1 MITSFTTTG
10 LIIYPET
17 EFEREYLETF
27 KKTDIKVRCK
37 TALSSSDFVGIELI
51 KTIKNNE

>member
-1 MITSFTTTG
+1 MITSFTSTG

-27 KKTDIKVRCK
+27 KNTDIKVRCK
-37 TALSSSDFVGIELI
+37 TALFSSDFVGIELI